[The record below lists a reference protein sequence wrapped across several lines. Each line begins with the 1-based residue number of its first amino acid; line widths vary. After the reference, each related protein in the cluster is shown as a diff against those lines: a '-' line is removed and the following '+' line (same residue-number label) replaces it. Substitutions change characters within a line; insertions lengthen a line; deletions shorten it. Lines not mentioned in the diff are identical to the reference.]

1 MRMPHRPTHRIEAC
15 TRNLIAFAITLAF
28 LLCSMPT
35 AFAQTTTGTIQGTIT
50 SSQANVKLA
59 GVAVSA
65 VAPSG
70 RYSATTDQGG
80 FFTISGVTPDT
91 YTVTFTR
98 NGYETY
104 GLQGVTVNQG
114 QVANASIALSP
125 SLAQIGRTQSRSTS
139 GAFQPAQTTDAY
151 NVNAQQIAT
160 TLGKTGG
167 NNEANLLASI
177 PGASFDSRGYPV
189 LRGGRETEEGFQYEG
204 IDYTDAFTH
213 QFVNSLTL
221 NGASNLQVTPGAGDA
236 SIGNVG
242 TGAINIVAKRG
253 TNPHFGQLEGDITS
267 GRYSH
272 ALQGEYGWA
281 SPNGRYSDYAS
292 TFFQRNAYNYGGSG
306 GDPLQ
311 LGAYF
316 VGRTFDQI
324 NNVTN
329 NFVYKFGR
337 DNSQSLQFFY
347 DNTQFNLAFG
357 LGTTLGTL
365 PYPNNDRLFLTTASG
380 ALGIPIADIQAVTPN
395 AYGQRSLTD
404 RIGSYNGR
412 RAENSSQPNETFKL
426 QYSNSLNATTFLT
439 AKFYHVNA
447 VTIIDNPYQANQ
459 PIQDEVTVLQGGQRV
474 GFALDGTKQIGSKHL
489 IGFGGKYEFLSPV
502 FDDPSGTDALFAFG
516 CSGQSVEIADFLP
529 AANCPYGPGA
539 CGYLISQ
546 GFVGVSKGQALN
558 LGQAGCPA
566 TGFGTNNCGALPAAV
581 QLPYQ
586 DNTELTHPQNF
597 AFYIKD
603 TFSATDRLKIDVG
616 LRMDG
621 ANWHLPACD
630 ITTCLPTSYAT
641 GPGGNTYQFNYAKD
655 SMTPRVWQ
663 PRASFSYQI
672 SRNDAIRGS
681 YGRSVQFSP
690 IANID
695 ASSPRH
701 SFDAFNRVP
710 SRDPLTGLPATF
722 CGTSVFLN
730 PATRSS
736 RTGRARITA
745 SSCTGR
751 ISSRTAFR
759 SRRCFRRRST
769 ITTSASRICSRT
781 SLA

>member
-1 MRMPHRPTHRIEAC
+1 M
-15 TRNLIAFAITLAF
+15 
-28 LLCSMPT
+28 
-35 AFAQTTTGTIQGTIT
+35 
-50 SSQANVKLA
+50 
-59 GVAVSA
+59 
-65 VAPSG
+65 
-70 RYSATTDQGG
+70 
-80 FFTISGVTPDT
+80 
-91 YTVTFTR
+91 
-98 NGYETY
+98 
-104 GLQGVTVNQG
+104 
-114 QVANASIALSP
+114 
-125 SLAQIGRTQSRSTS
+125 
-139 GAFQPAQTTDAY
+139 
-151 NVNAQQIAT
+151 
-160 TLGKTGG
+160 
-167 NNEANLLASI
+167 
-177 PGASFDSRGYPV
+177 
-189 LRGGRETEEGFQYEG
+189 
-204 IDYTDAFTH
+204 
-213 QFVNSLTL
+213 
-221 NGASNLQVTPGAGDA
+221 
-236 SIGNVG
+236 
-242 TGAINIVAKRG
+242 
-253 TNPHFGQLEGDITS
+253 
-267 GRYSH
+267 
-272 ALQGEYGWA
+272 
-281 SPNGRYSDYAS
+281 
-292 TFFQRNAYNYGGSG
+292 
-306 GDPLQ
+306 
-311 LGAYF
+311 
-316 VGRTFDQI
+316 
-324 NNVTN
+324 
-329 NFVYKFGR
+329 YKFGR

-459 PIQDEVTVLQGGQRV
+459 PIQDEVTALQGGQRV

-516 CSGQSVEIADFLP
+516 YSGQSAEIADFLP

-546 GFVGVSKGQALN
+546 GFVGVSRGQALN

-672 SRNDAIRGS
+672 SRNDAVRGS

-730 PATRSS
+730 PGDPQFSNRTCANYGEQLYWENQFSNGVPITPLLPTTFNNYDLSFSHLFPHQLGVKLTPFYSKAYNETASTAVQLVKNGVPLVNASTGLPVFGPSINSNLGFNQTTGVEFLLTKEAAYGLSGSLSLTYQNEFSNVVPTTAGEDFFPTIPPESLLLGNKYRVGFLSPFVGTLALQERTRSGWRINPVIYYNHGYPIGAGLLTATS
-736 RTGRARITA
+736 VNGAPYNLPNTNVTNSSQLGGSNGAPQYVDPRNPGSVFQPNVAAARGTPETA
-745 SSCTGR
+745 SAGGVLSSARFAPVQLTVEYTSPRNPRATMGAVVFNLFNQLYGLPAYNPRYTPVATGIAGPYSGYTSTVFNPLTYGNR
-751 ISSRTAFR
+751 NYTSIRGNQAYLLAPNNLGRTVQFYYQR
-759 SRRCFRRRST
+759 S
-769 ITTSASRICSRT
+769 
-781 SLA
+781 L